1 MANEGFLG
9 KTTLS
14 GERAATDDHPAVIH
28 ALPLAATVTAPLPV
42 GLLMKRVELT
52 ETTGSGEN
60 AVTTVT
66 GYAYAPYAPTDTALP
81 CAVVDKPCDPTG
93 TSAETSAICLVHGTV
108 KTRVLQTSAGPANAV
123 ALEKLMQAGIFAV

>member
-9 KTTLS
+9 KTTIS

-28 ALPLAATVTAPLPV
+28 ALPLDASVLAPLPV
-42 GLLMKRVELT
+42 GTILRRVEIT
-52 ETTGSGEN
+52 DGEDEP
-60 AVTTVT
+60 TVLA
-66 GYAYAPYAPTDTALP
+66 YAYKPFAATDTVLP

-108 KTRVLQTSAGPANAV
+108 KTRLLKVGEAPATEEV
-123 ALEKLMQAGIFAV
+123 IGKLAQSGIFAV